1 MKKGL
6 FLVFIFLLLFVVTGC
21 RTEFDNNNTKL
32 TDMSFNKPFG
42 YKDSR
47 YPIGN
52 LEDGREYEMRVYEFN
67 DYSIE
72 ITWRDKDTFKKYTKD
87 SEVKYKSKT
96 FERVNGAIVS
106 LLFIIILIVISI
118 TLVKF

>member
-1 MKKGL
+1 
-6 FLVFIFLLLFVVTGC
+6 
-21 RTEFDNNNTKL
+21 
-32 TDMSFNKPFG
+32 MSFNKPLG

-52 LEDGREYEMRVYEFN
+52 LEDGREYEVRVYEFN

-87 SEVKYKSKT
+87 SDVKYKNKT
-96 FERVNGAIVS
+96 INEKKYKYAEDDN
-106 LLFIIILIVISI
+106 SI
-118 TLVKF
+118 TYISEHMKGLYIFKFSGTKSEENVKVFDELLDSVKYRE